1 MMLKKY
7 FRLYLKGIFILL
19 ITTLLAANSSYSK
32 ISDSYQIPEV
42 YLSFLLSGKYKI
54 AFNYLS
60 NEEGFDKLTFK
71 KYISIIE
78 ETFKLDSLYYKGKGY
93 HFIKRSFENESFKI
107 ISHKSIDGTEVYQVS
122 YNFEDTLQDINQKD
136 LISVITWNIT
146 STFFI
151 DNLKIKHITQ
161 DKKRN
166 VRLRK
171 LQYI

>member
-1 MMLKKY
+1 MIAKKY
-7 FRLYLKGIFILL
+7 LRSYLKGIFILL
-19 ITTLLAANSSYSK
+19 ITALLTANSSYSK
-32 ISDSYQIPEV
+32 ISDSYYIPKV
-42 YLSFLLSGKYKI
+42 YLSFLLGGKYKI

-60 NEEGFDKLTFK
+60 DEEGFDKLTFK

-78 ETFKLDSLYYKGKGY
+78 KTFKLDGLYYQERGY

-107 ISHKSIDGTEVYQVS
+107 ISHKSIDNTEVYQVS

-151 DNLKIKHITQ
+151 KDLKIKHITQ
-161 DKKRN
+161 DEKRS

-171 LQYI
+171 LQFV